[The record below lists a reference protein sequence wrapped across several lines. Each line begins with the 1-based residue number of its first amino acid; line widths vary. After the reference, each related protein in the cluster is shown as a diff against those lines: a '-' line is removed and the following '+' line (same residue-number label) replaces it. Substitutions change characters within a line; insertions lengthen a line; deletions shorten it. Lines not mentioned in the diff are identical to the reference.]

1 MDAAGVLKEYI
12 AIYAKVFSNITNTAN
27 SKNIADCWHSFLLA
41 SSRNVEDVFRKSF
54 KRNLRRI
61 LSLPFV
67 NAGYLLFDTS
77 SNP

>member
-41 SSRNVEDVFRKSF
+41 SSRNVEDVFWKKF
-54 KRNLRRI
+54 
-61 LSLPFV
+61 
-67 NAGYLLFDTS
+67 
-77 SNP
+77 

>member
-41 SSRNVEDVFRKSF
+41 SSRNVEDVFWEKFYTKSAKNF
-54 KRNLRRI
+54 KSSICKCRV
-61 LSLPFV
+61 FV
-67 NAGYLLFDTS
+67 I
-77 SNP
+77 